1 MYKPQEQMSEL
12 EKELELQ
19 FYRASLEL
27 YEKQINL
34 VWEILENDKTN
45 ISNFET
51 YKKLLEIKEKVEEAI
66 KAKGYN
72 K

>member
-1 MYKPQEQMSEL
+1 MSEL

-51 YKKLLEIKEKVEEAI
+51 YKKLLEMKEKVEEAI

>member
-51 YKKLLEIKEKVEEAI
+51 YKKLLEMKEKVEEAI
-66 KAKGYN
+66 KAKRYN

>member
-51 YKKLLEIKEKVEEAI
+51 YKKLLEMKEKVEEAI

>member
-34 VWEILENDKTN
+34 VWKILENDKTN

-51 YKKLLEIKEKVEEAI
+51 YKKLLEMKEKVEEAI

>member
-1 MYKPQEQMSEL
+1 MSEL

-34 VWEILENDKTN
+34 VWKILENDKTN

>member
-1 MYKPQEQMSEL
+1 MYKLQEQMSEL

-51 YKKLLEIKEKVEEAI
+51 YKKLLEMKEKVEEAI

>member
-34 VWEILENDKTN
+34 VWKILENDKTN

-51 YKKLLEIKEKVEEAI
+51 YKKLLEIKEKAEEAI

>member
-34 VWEILENDKTN
+34 VWKILENDKTN